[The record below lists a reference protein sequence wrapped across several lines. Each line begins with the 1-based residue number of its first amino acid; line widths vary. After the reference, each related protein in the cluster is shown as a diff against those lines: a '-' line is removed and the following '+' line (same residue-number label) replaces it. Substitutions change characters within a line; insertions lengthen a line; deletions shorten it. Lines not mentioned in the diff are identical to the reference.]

1 MINKSQ
7 FIGSQIK
14 IAREEAGMSQM
25 DLARVLGFESAT
37 AISLVEAGERKIT
50 ADNLNKIAEALNHD
64 IYFFLGQD
72 SKYTSDVKVALRA
85 DKNISDTARKT
96 ILNILEMDKKKD

>member
-1 MINKSQ
+1 MINKAQ

-14 IAREEAGMSQM
+14 IAREGSGMSQI

-50 ADNLNKIAEALNHD
+50 ADNLNKIAEVLNHD

-85 DKNISDTARKT
+85 DKNISDIAKEA
-96 ILNILEMDKKKD
+96 ILNILKLDKKKD